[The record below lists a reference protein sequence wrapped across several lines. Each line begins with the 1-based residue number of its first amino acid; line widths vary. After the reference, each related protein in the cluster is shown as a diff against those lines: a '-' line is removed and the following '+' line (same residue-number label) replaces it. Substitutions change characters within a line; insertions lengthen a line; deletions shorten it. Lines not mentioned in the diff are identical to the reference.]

1 MVWGEVPSSDFTV
14 MLPLLS
20 YVYVVR
26 VVPFC
31 MVVRR
36 CAALYVNGLR
46 RGAFLQTQLWMP
58 LMGAVI

>member
-1 MVWGEVPSSDFTV
+1 V